1 MRNRF
6 GEMLK
11 SLLAEKELSVN
22 QFARIIK
29 VSPSAVSAWCRGV
42 NQATADNI
50 ILVAEYFEVSTDFIL
65 GLTDN

>member
-29 VSPSAVSAWCRGV
+29 VSPSAVSAWCRGIK
-42 NQATADNI
+42 QPTADNI
-50 ILVAEYFEVSTDFIL
+50 LAVASYFGVSTDFLL
-65 GLTDN
+65 GVSDY